1 MWSRQRMRHKPLW
14 ALISLTVLLL
24 VLDKSNANTEPVE
37 TTTTSEPDASPGC
50 RAPDVRFTIVKPEAT
65 TEQPLA
71 KFETTQVYLPE
82 DFTTADVEFIDSVPR
97 HPSENHAA
105 VINPYSL
112 DLGDDHLHVGDA
124 AASLVGDDDLGD
136 EDEELHDDTNPDK
149 RLNNNRKQGKRR
161 RSGSGRRRRIEND
174 NGQTGRGRG
183 SRYKRHAILHD
194 AEASPDTDRWAGSKL
209 AAEGDVYYVHIAD
222 ILKSREP
229 NRELKSKL
237 HKLKMKARMNK
248 CLKDGDKEKCMKL
261 LQKKPKK
268 KAARQEE
275 ALKKEKKITKEE
287 KKLSKEEQKLSKEV
301 HPLKEVPEEEVDQ
314 HQESG
319 HHRRRGDSHAAE
331 LDQRDLSPR
340 WRQRRS
346 TESKGD
352 LGQLPEM
359 GPQLPSEEELLQQYG
374 NQSSSARV
382 ALLWQR
388 VKRKSG
394 KTTGALSRPKGGGDS
409 SSKTTSRKD
418 KGIYDEDSG
427 YTPIHPD
434 DAEFDEDEEEDE
446 EVDILQQFTEVS
458 EIRFPGEIGPMGDRR
473 LCKIRCVKGKWVGP
487 LCATN
492 EEDDNGNVKFQ
503 PLYKSCHVNRIPT
516 HLLLSY
522 RNISV
527 TPIPP
532 NRGWRKTRL
541 SKSTLLSNT
550 EINVGWDL
558 PHGHSLQARCQEL
571 GIYKL
576 LGESRVL
583 CSNGLWA
590 PRMPS
595 CVPTTVLTNYSEDS
609 APSIRIKIFNGSHSF
624 EPSGVMAVPPHS
636 TVLMDCMYPRVRGT
650 PEWSWTSWYMQYS
663 TGWSPAQEEKA
674 VRYRL
679 SIKNIENN
687 DSGTFTCTS
696 PRGLTNSIA
705 VVVATSTCPQL
716 TEPLAPLKLRLEGN
730 KLGQRAHYE
739 CPEGFRLDGAWN
751 ATCLASGN
759 WSSPTPTCHAI
770 QCPRLELDD
779 PHLSLIELNTSAW
792 GRAVFKCQWGFKLTG
807 PAQLDCEPSG
817 VWSGPVPRCKVIQC
831 VMPVAPLNGRIGG
844 TSLSQ
849 RRLTVGALVTFS
861 CNDGHSLV
869 GESSII
875 CTENGQWSHS
885 PPFCKSQCP
894 YPGDPANGLIAPL
907 KFNYDA
913 GDYLSVQCR
922 PGFVQSYEGPPERP
936 KCQPD
941 GRWSGPLPKCKS
953 YEEV

>member
-136 EDEELHDDTNPDK
+136 EDEENHEETNPDK

-268 KAARQEE
+268 KKVPRQED
-275 ALKKEKKITKEE
+275 ALKKEKKLPREE
-287 KKLSKEEQKLSKEV
+287 KKLTKELPKDEV
-301 HPLKEVPEEEVDQ
+301 EKEEVDQ
-314 HQESG
+314 PQESG

-352 LGQLPEM
+352 LGQLPEI

-609 APSIRIKIFNGSHSF
+609 APSIRIKVFNGSHSF

>member
-1 MWSRQRMRHKPLW
+1 MWSWQRMRHKPLW
-14 ALISLTVLLL
+14 ALISLTILLL
-24 VLDKSNANTEPVE
+24 VLDKSQANTEAPPVE
-37 TTTTSEPDASPGC
+37 ATTTMEPDASPGC
-50 RAPDVRFTIVKPEAT
+50 RAPDVRFTIVKPEIT
-65 TEQPLA
+65 TEQPYA

-82 DFTTADVEFIDSVPR
+82 DFTTADVEFVDKQ
-97 HPSENHAA
+97 HAAKENHAA
-105 VINPYSL
+105 FVNPYAV
-112 DLGDDHLHVGDA
+112 DFADDAHQHHHGGMLHASDA
-124 AASLVGDDDLGD
+124 AASLVDDTDMAD
-136 EDEELHDDTNPDK
+136 AEDELHGTELEEGAYK
-149 RLNNNRKQGKRR
+149 RLNANNAGNRRQGKKR
-161 RSGSGRRRRIEND
+161 RSGSGRRRRLEND
-174 NGQTGRGRG
+174 NGQTGRVRGGG

-194 AEASPDTDRWAGSKL
+194 EEASADTDRWAGSKL
-209 AAEGDVYYVHIAD
+209 AADGDVYYVHIAD

-229 NRELKSKL
+229 NRQLRAKL
-237 HKLKMKARMNK
+237 HKLKMKSRLNK
-248 CLKDGDKEKCMKL
+248 CLAGNASEKCKKL
-261 LQKKPKK
+261 LQKLQKQKQSNAVEP
-268 KAARQEE
+268 
-275 ALKKEKKITKEE
+275 
-287 KKLSKEEQKLSKEV
+287 EEQQQQQPMEREETETDTKMGKERE
-301 HPLKEVPEEEVDQ
+301 KE
-314 HQESG
+314 

-331 LDQRDLSPR
+331 LDQRDMEPR
-340 WRQRRS
+340 WRRRRRNAA
-346 TESKGD
+346 KGD
-352 LGQLPEM
+352 EGALPEE
-359 GPQLPSEEELLQQYG
+359 PLEEIG
-374 NQSSSARV
+374 NQSSSAAV
-382 ALLWQR
+382 ALQR

-394 KTTGALSRPKGGGDS
+394 KTTGALSRPKGGSDS

-418 KGIYDEDSG
+418 KGIYDEETGYSPVHTEDSE
-427 YTPIHPD
+427 D
-434 DAEFDEDEEEDE
+434 DEEDDEEEE
-446 EVDILQQFTEVS
+446 IDILQQFTEVS

-541 SKSTLLSNT
+541 SKSTLVSNT

-609 APSIRIKIFNGSHSF
+609 APSIRVKVFNGSYSF

-636 TVLMDCMYPRVRGT
+636 TVQMDCMYPRVRGT

-663 TGWSPAQEEKA
+663 TGWSPAGEEKA

-716 TEPLAPLKLRLEGN
+716 MEPMAPLRLRLEGN

-759 WSSPTPTCHAI
+759 WSSPSPTCHPI
-770 QCPRLELDD
+770 QCPRLVLDD

-807 PAQLDCEPSG
+807 PALLDCEPTG
-817 VWSGPVPRCKVIQC
+817 IWSGPVPRCKVIQC

-861 CNDGHSLV
+861 CNDGHTLV

-875 CTENGQWSHS
+875 CTENGFWSHS

-894 YPGDPANGLIAPL
+894 YPGDPPNGLIAPL

-922 PGFVQSYEGPPERP
+922 PGFIQIQTNEDHTTGPPERP
-936 KCQPD
+936 KCQAD
-941 GRWSGPLPKCKS
+941 GKWSGPLPKCRS

>member
-1 MWSRQRMRHKPLW
+1 MWSWQRMRHKPLW
-14 ALISLTVLLL
+14 ALISLTILLL
-24 VLDKSNANTEPVE
+24 VLDKSQANTEAPPVE
-37 TTTTSEPDASPGC
+37 ATTTMEPDASPGC
-50 RAPDVRFTIVKPEAT
+50 RAPDVRFTIVKPEIT
-65 TEQPLA
+65 TEQPYA

-82 DFTTADVEFIDSVPR
+82 DFTTADVEFVDKQ
-97 HPSENHAA
+97 HAAKENHAA
-105 VINPYSL
+105 FVNPYAV
-112 DLGDDHLHVGDA
+112 DFADDAHQHHHGGMLHASDA
-124 AASLVGDDDLGD
+124 AASLVDDTDMAD
-136 EDEELHDDTNPDK
+136 AEDELHGAELEEGAYK
-149 RLNNNRKQGKRR
+149 RLNANNAGNRRQGKKR
-161 RSGSGRRRRIEND
+161 RSGSGRRRRLEND
-174 NGQTGRGRG
+174 NGQTGRVRGGG

-194 AEASPDTDRWAGSKL
+194 EEASADTDRWAGSKL
-209 AAEGDVYYVHIAD
+209 AADGDVYYVHIAD

-229 NRELKSKL
+229 NRQLRAKL
-237 HKLKMKARMNK
+237 HKLKMKSRLNK
-248 CLKDGDKEKCMKL
+248 CLAGNASEKCQKL
-261 LQKKPKK
+261 LQKLQKQKQSNAVEP
-268 KAARQEE
+268 
-275 ALKKEKKITKEE
+275 
-287 KKLSKEEQKLSKEV
+287 EEQQQQPMEREETETETKTVKERE
-301 HPLKEVPEEEVDQ
+301 KE
-314 HQESG
+314 

-331 LDQRDLSPR
+331 LDQRDMEPR
-340 WRQRRS
+340 WRRRRRNAA
-346 TESKGD
+346 KGD
-352 LGQLPEM
+352 EGALPEE
-359 GPQLPSEEELLQQYG
+359 PLEEIG
-374 NQSSSARV
+374 NQSSSAAV
-382 ALLWQR
+382 ALQR

-394 KTTGALSRPKGGGDS
+394 KTTGALSRPKGGSDS

-418 KGIYDEDSG
+418 KGIYDEETGYSPVHTEDSE
-427 YTPIHPD
+427 D
-434 DAEFDEDEEEDE
+434 DEEDDEEEE
-446 EVDILQQFTEVS
+446 IDILQQFTEVS

-527 TPIPP
+527 
-532 NRGWRKTRL
+532 
-541 SKSTLLSNT
+541 
-550 EINVGWDL
+550 NVGWDL

-609 APSIRIKIFNGSHSF
+609 APSIRVKVFNGSYSF

-636 TVLMDCMYPRVRGT
+636 TVQMDCMYPRVRGT

-663 TGWSPAQEEKA
+663 TGWSPAGEEKA

-716 TEPLAPLKLRLEGN
+716 MEPMAPLRLRLEGN

-759 WSSPTPTCHAI
+759 WSSPSPTCHPI
-770 QCPRLELDD
+770 QCPRLVLDD

-807 PAQLDCEPSG
+807 PALLDCEPTG
-817 VWSGPVPRCKVIQC
+817 IWSGPVPRCKVIQC

-861 CNDGHSLV
+861 CNDGHTLV

-875 CTENGQWSHS
+875 CTENGFWSHS

-894 YPGDPANGLIAPL
+894 YPGDPPNGLIAPL

-922 PGFVQSYEGPPERP
+922 PGFIQIQTNEDHTTGPPERP
-936 KCQPD
+936 KCQAD
-941 GRWSGPLPKCKS
+941 GKWSGPLPKCRS

>member
-550 EINVGWDL
+550 EIT
-558 PHGHSLQARCQEL
+558 PKKHSTQEL
-571 GIYKL
+571 QI
-576 LGESRVL
+576 
-583 CSNGLWA
+583 
-590 PRMPS
+590 PRYTRDRYRYR
-595 CVPTTVLTNYSEDS
+595 CEELHARAT
-609 APSIRIKIFNGSHSF
+609 R
-624 EPSGVMAVPPHS
+624 EPLSP
-636 TVLMDCMYPRVRGT
+636 VRG
-650 PEWSWTSWYMQYS
+650 
-663 TGWSPAQEEKA
+663 
-674 VRYRL
+674 
-679 SIKNIENN
+679 SI
-687 DSGTFTCTS
+687 
-696 PRGLTNSIA
+696 
-705 VVVATSTCPQL
+705 
-716 TEPLAPLKLRLEGN
+716 
-730 KLGQRAHYE
+730 
-739 CPEGFRLDGAWN
+739 
-751 ATCLASGN
+751 
-759 WSSPTPTCHAI
+759 
-770 QCPRLELDD
+770 
-779 PHLSLIELNTSAW
+779 
-792 GRAVFKCQWGFKLTG
+792 
-807 PAQLDCEPSG
+807 
-817 VWSGPVPRCKVIQC
+817 
-831 VMPVAPLNGRIGG
+831 
-844 TSLSQ
+844 
-849 RRLTVGALVTFS
+849 
-861 CNDGHSLV
+861 
-869 GESSII
+869 
-875 CTENGQWSHS
+875 
-885 PPFCKSQCP
+885 
-894 YPGDPANGLIAPL
+894 
-907 KFNYDA
+907 
-913 GDYLSVQCR
+913 
-922 PGFVQSYEGPPERP
+922 
-936 KCQPD
+936 
-941 GRWSGPLPKCKS
+941 
-953 YEEV
+953 

>member
-24 VLDKSNANTEPVE
+24 VLDKSNANTETDE
-37 TTTTSEPDASPGC
+37 TTSTSEPDASPGC
-50 RAPDVRFTIVKPEAT
+50 RAPDVRFTIVKPDET
-65 TEQPLA
+65 TEQPYA

-82 DFTTADVEFIDSVPR
+82 DFTTADVEFVDSVAGR
-97 HPSENHAA
+97 NPSENHAA
-105 VINPYSL
+105 IVNPYSL
-112 DLGDDHLHVGDA
+112 DLGDEHLHVGDA
-124 AASLVGDDDLGD
+124 AASLVDDDELD
-136 EDEELHDDTNPDK
+136 DDDEEPGTGTEEGKK
-149 RLNNNRKQGKRR
+149 RINNNRKQGKKR

-194 AEASPDTDRWAGSKL
+194 ADASADTDRWAGSKL

-229 NRELKSKL
+229 NRALRSKL
-237 HKLKMKARMNK
+237 HKLKQKAKMRK
-248 CLKDGDKEKCMKL
+248 CLAEGNKEQCAKL
-261 LQKKPKK
+261 KTKKKKAEKPKK
-268 KAARQEE
+268 AEE
-275 ALKKEKKITKEE
+275 EE
-287 KKLSKEEQKLSKEV
+287 EEQKQKQLPEAEPKEEQQQ
-301 HPLKEVPEEEVDQ
+301 PLQVELEPAA
-314 HQESG
+314 S
-319 HHRRRGDSHAAE
+319 HHRRRGDSHDAE
-331 LDQRDLSPR
+331 LDQRDLNPR
-340 WRQRRS
+340 WRNRRS
-346 TESKGD
+346 IDAAKGD
-352 LGQLPEM
+352 LGEQTELELEQQQQQEQLR
-359 GPQLPSEEELLQQYG
+359 YV
-374 NQSSSARV
+374 NQSSSAAV
-382 ALLWQR
+382 ALQR

-418 KGIYDEDSG
+418 KGIYDEEAG
-427 YTPIHPD
+427 YSPVHPD
-434 DAEFDEDEEEDE
+434 EEFDEDEEEEE

-503 PLYKSCHVNRIPT
+503 PLYKSCHVNRIPP

-527 TPIPP
+527 
-532 NRGWRKTRL
+532 
-541 SKSTLLSNT
+541 
-550 EINVGWDL
+550 NVGWDL

-650 PEWSWTSWYMQYS
+650 PEWSWTSWYMQYA

-716 TEPLAPLKLRLEGN
+716 TEPLAPLRLRLEGN
-730 KLGQRAHYE
+730 KLGQRALYE

-759 WSSPTPTCHAI
+759 WSSPPPTCHSI

-807 PAQLDCEPSG
+807 PAQLDCEPTG

-861 CNDGHSLV
+861 CNDGHTLV

-875 CTENGQWSHS
+875 CTENGFWSHS

-894 YPGDPANGLIAPL
+894 YPGDPPNGLIAPL

-922 PGFVQSYEGPPERP
+922 PGFVQTNEDHRNTGPPERP

-941 GRWSGPLPKCKS
+941 GKWSGPLPKCRS

>member
-50 RAPDVRFTIVKPEAT
+50 RAPDVRFTIVKPEST

-82 DFTTADVEFIDSVPR
+82 DFTTADVEFVESAPR
-97 HPSENHAA
+97 HPGENHAA

-124 AASLVGDDDLGD
+124 AASLVADDDLGDD
-136 EDEELHDDTNPDK
+136 EDEELHGGITDEK
-149 RLNNNRKQGKRR
+149 RLNTNRKQGKRR

-194 AEASPDTDRWAGSKL
+194 AEASPETDRWAGSKL

-229 NRELKSKL
+229 NRELRSKL
-237 HKLKMKARMNK
+237 HKLKMKARMSK
-248 CLKDGDKEKCMKL
+248 CLAEGGKEKCTKL
-261 LQKKPKK
+261 IKKKPKNK
-268 KAARQEE
+268 KVNPEE
-275 ALKKEKKITKEE
+275 QSLKKDTKMPKEE
-287 KKLSKEEQKLSKEV
+287 RNEKDVMEE
-301 HPLKEVPEEEVDQ
+301 PESS
-314 HQESG
+314 SG

-331 LDQRDLSPR
+331 LDQRDRSPR
-340 WRQRRS
+340 WRRRRS
-346 TESKGD
+346 IESKGD
-352 LGQLPEM
+352 LGQLPPDPEKE
-359 GPQLPSEEELLQQYG
+359 PEPVDNDELQYG
-374 NQSSSARV
+374 NQSSSAAV
-382 ALLWQR
+382 ALQR

-418 KGIYDEDSG
+418 KGIYDEETG
-427 YTPIHPD
+427 YSPVHPD
-434 DAEFDEDEEEDE
+434 DPEFEEEEEEDE

-503 PLYKSCHVNRIPT
+503 PLYKSCHVNRIPS

-527 TPIPP
+527 
-532 NRGWRKTRL
+532 
-541 SKSTLLSNT
+541 
-550 EINVGWDL
+550 NVGWDL

-609 APSIRIKIFNGSHSF
+609 APSIRIKIFNGSYSF

-739 CPEGFRLDGAWN
+739 CPEGFRLDGAMN

-759 WSSPTPTCHAI
+759 WSSPTPTCHSV

-875 CTENGQWSHS
+875 CTENGFWSHS
-885 PPFCKSQCP
+885 PPFCK
-894 YPGDPANGLIAPL
+894 
-907 KFNYDA
+907 
-913 GDYLSVQCR
+913 
-922 PGFVQSYEGPPERP
+922 
-936 KCQPD
+936 
-941 GRWSGPLPKCKS
+941 
-953 YEEV
+953 

>member
-527 TPIPP
+527 
-532 NRGWRKTRL
+532 
-541 SKSTLLSNT
+541 
-550 EINVGWDL
+550 NVGWDL

>member
-1 MWSRQRMRHKPLW
+1 MWSWQRMRHKPLW
-14 ALISLTVLLL
+14 ALISLTILLL
-24 VLDKSNANTEPVE
+24 VLDKSQANTEAPPVE
-37 TTTTSEPDASPGC
+37 ATTTMEPDASPGC
-50 RAPDVRFTIVKPEAT
+50 RAPDVRFTIVKPEIT
-65 TEQPLA
+65 TEQPYA

-82 DFTTADVEFIDSVPR
+82 DFTTADVEFVDKQ
-97 HPSENHAA
+97 HAAKENHAA
-105 VINPYSL
+105 FVNPYAV
-112 DLGDDHLHVGDA
+112 DFADDAHQHHHGGMLHASDA
-124 AASLVGDDDLGD
+124 AASLVDDTDMAD
-136 EDEELHDDTNPDK
+136 AEDELHGAELEEGAYK
-149 RLNNNRKQGKRR
+149 RLNANNAGNRRQGKKR
-161 RSGSGRRRRIEND
+161 RSGSGRRRRLEND
-174 NGQTGRGRG
+174 NGQTGRVRGGG

-194 AEASPDTDRWAGSKL
+194 EEASADTDRWAGSKL
-209 AAEGDVYYVHIAD
+209 AADGDVYYVHIAD

-229 NRELKSKL
+229 NRQLRAKL
-237 HKLKMKARMNK
+237 HKLKMKSRLNK
-248 CLKDGDKEKCMKL
+248 CLAGNASEKCKKL
-261 LQKKPKK
+261 LQKLQKQKQSNAVEP
-268 KAARQEE
+268 
-275 ALKKEKKITKEE
+275 
-287 KKLSKEEQKLSKEV
+287 EEQQQQQPMEREETETETKMGKERE
-301 HPLKEVPEEEVDQ
+301 KE
-314 HQESG
+314 

-331 LDQRDLSPR
+331 LDQRDMEPR
-340 WRQRRS
+340 WRRRRRNAA
-346 TESKGD
+346 KGD
-352 LGQLPEM
+352 EGALPEE
-359 GPQLPSEEELLQQYG
+359 PLEEIG
-374 NQSSSARV
+374 NQSSSAAV
-382 ALLWQR
+382 ALQR

-394 KTTGALSRPKGGGDS
+394 KTTGALSRPKGGSDS

-418 KGIYDEDSG
+418 KGIYDEETGYSPVHTEDSE
-427 YTPIHPD
+427 D
-434 DAEFDEDEEEDE
+434 DEEDDEEEE
-446 EVDILQQFTEVS
+446 IDILQQFTEVS

-527 TPIPP
+527 
-532 NRGWRKTRL
+532 
-541 SKSTLLSNT
+541 
-550 EINVGWDL
+550 NVGWDL

-609 APSIRIKIFNGSHSF
+609 APSIRVKVFNGSYSF

-636 TVLMDCMYPRVRGT
+636 TVQMDCMYPRVRGT

-663 TGWSPAQEEKA
+663 TGWSPAGEEKA

-716 TEPLAPLKLRLEGN
+716 MEPMAPLRLRLEGN

-759 WSSPTPTCHAI
+759 WSSPSPTCHPI
-770 QCPRLELDD
+770 QCPRLVLDD

-807 PAQLDCEPSG
+807 PALLDCEPTG
-817 VWSGPVPRCKVIQC
+817 IWSGPVPRCKVIQC

-861 CNDGHSLV
+861 CNDGHTLV

-875 CTENGQWSHS
+875 CTENGFWSHS

-894 YPGDPANGLIAPL
+894 YPGDPPNGLIAPL

-922 PGFVQSYEGPPERP
+922 PGFIQIQTNEDHTTGPPERP
-936 KCQPD
+936 KCQAD
-941 GRWSGPLPKCKS
+941 GKWSGPLPKCRS

>member
-1 MWSRQRMRHKPLW
+1 MCSWQRMRHKPLW
-14 ALISLTVLLL
+14 ALISLTILLL
-24 VLDKSNANTEPVE
+24 VLDRVSQSQANTEPPATVE
-37 TTTTSEPDASPGC
+37 TTTTTVEPDASPGC
-50 RAPDVRFTIVKPEAT
+50 RAPDVRFTIFKPEMT
-65 TEQPLA
+65 TEQPYA

-82 DFTTADVEFIDSVPR
+82 DFTTADVEFVDKMHAVK
-97 HPSENHAA
+97 ENHAA
-105 VINPYSL
+105 IVNPYSV
-112 DLGDDHLHVGDA
+112 DFGDDEHHHHHELHAGDA
-124 AASLVGDDDLGD
+124 AASLVDDHDMGD
-136 EDEELHDDTNPDK
+136 EADELHGAELEEGARK
-149 RLNNNRKQGKRR
+149 RLNNNRKQGKKR
-161 RSGSGRRRRIEND
+161 RSGSGRRRRLENE

-194 AEASPDTDRWAGSKL
+194 ADASPDTDRWAGSKL

-229 NRELKSKL
+229 NRQLRAKL
-237 HKLKMKARMNK
+237 HRLKQKARLTK
-248 CLKDGDKEKCMKL
+248 CLADGSSEKCIKL
-261 LQKKPKK
+261 LQKLKAKQALAEKKQAAAEREQHPEQQLELEPEPESETKPK
-268 KAARQEE
+268 QE
-275 ALKKEKKITKEE
+275 
-287 KKLSKEEQKLSKEV
+287 
-301 HPLKEVPEEEVDQ
+301 
-314 HQESG
+314 

-331 LDQRDLSPR
+331 LDQRDMESR
-340 WRQRRS
+340 WRRS
-346 TESKGD
+346 IDAKGD
-352 LGQLPEM
+352 AGQLDVAA
-359 GPQLPSEEELLQQYG
+359 YINHG
-374 NQSSSARV
+374 NQSSSAAV
-382 ALLWQR
+382 ALQR

-418 KGIYDEDSG
+418 KGIYDEETGYSPVHTDDS
-427 YTPIHPD
+427 
-434 DAEFDEDEEEDE
+434 EFDEDEEEE
-446 EVDILQQFTEVS
+446 EEIDILQQFTEVS

-527 TPIPP
+527 
-532 NRGWRKTRL
+532 
-541 SKSTLLSNT
+541 
-550 EINVGWDL
+550 NVGWDL

-609 APSIRIKIFNGSHSF
+609 APSIRVKIFNGSHSF

-636 TVLMDCMYPRVRGT
+636 TVQMDCMYPRVRGT
-650 PEWSWTSWYMQYS
+650 PEWSWTSWYMQYN
-663 TGWSPAQEEKA
+663 TGWSPAGEEKA

-679 SIKNIENN
+679 SIKSIENN

-716 TEPLAPLKLRLEGN
+716 TEPMAPLKLRLEGN
-730 KLGQRAHYE
+730 KLGQRALYE

-759 WSSPTPTCHAI
+759 WSSPSPTCHPI
-770 QCPRLELDD
+770 QCPRLVLDD

-807 PAQLDCEPSG
+807 PALLDCEPTG

-861 CNDGHSLV
+861 CNDGHTLV

-875 CTENGQWSHS
+875 CTENGFWSHS
-885 PPFCKSQCP
+885 PPFCK
-894 YPGDPANGLIAPL
+894 
-907 KFNYDA
+907 
-913 GDYLSVQCR
+913 
-922 PGFVQSYEGPPERP
+922 
-936 KCQPD
+936 
-941 GRWSGPLPKCKS
+941 
-953 YEEV
+953 

>member
-136 EDEELHDDTNPDK
+136 EDEDAHDDTNPDK
-149 RLNNNRKQGKRR
+149 RLNHNRKQGKRR

-268 KAARQEE
+268 KAPRQED
-275 ALKKEKKITKEE
+275 ALKKEKKLTREE
-287 KKLSKEEQKLSKEV
+287 KKLPK
-301 HPLKEVPEEEVDQ
+301 EEEVVEVEEVNQ
-314 HQESG
+314 PQEEESG

-434 DAEFDEDEEEDE
+434 DPEFDEDEEEDE

>member
-71 KFETTQVYLPE
+71 KFETTQVYLQE

-136 EDEELHDDTNPDK
+136 EDEENHDETNPDK

-268 KAARQEE
+268 KKVPRQED
-275 ALKKEKKITKEE
+275 ALKKEKKLPREE
-287 KKLSKEEQKLSKEV
+287 KKLTKELPKDEV
-301 HPLKEVPEEEVDQ
+301 EKEEVDQ
-314 HQESG
+314 PQESG

-352 LGQLPEM
+352 LGQLPEI

-609 APSIRIKIFNGSHSF
+609 APSIRIKVFNGSHSF

>member
-37 TTTTSEPDASPGC
+37 TSTTSEPDASPGC

-71 KFETTQVYLPE
+71 KFETTQIYLPE
-82 DFTTADVEFIDSVPR
+82 DFTTADVEFVDSVPR
-97 HPSENHAA
+97 NPNENHAA

-136 EDEELHDDTNPDK
+136 EDEDHHGDPEDK
-149 RLNNNRKQGKRR
+149 RLNANRKQGKRR
-161 RSGSGRRRRIEND
+161 RAGSGRRRRIENE

-194 AEASPDTDRWAGSKL
+194 TEASPETDRWAGSKL

-237 HKLKMKARMNK
+237 HKLKMKARLNK
-248 CLKDGDKEKCMKL
+248 CLAEGGKEKCTKL
-261 LQKKPKK
+261 LKKKPKK
-268 KAARQEE
+268 KVVQKEPS
-275 ALKKEKKITKEE
+275 LKKENKFP
-287 KKLSKEEQKLSKEV
+287 KEEQSQKKALANGQPPKEDELELG
-301 HPLKEVPEEEVDQ
+301 HPEATA
-314 HQESG
+314 

-331 LDQRDLSPR
+331 LDQRDRSPR
-340 WRQRRS
+340 WRRRRS
-346 TESKGD
+346 TEFKGD
-352 LGQLPEM
+352 LGQLPPESGI
-359 GPQLPSEEELLQQYG
+359 GPEPEPEPLADQEDLQQYG

-418 KGIYDEDSG
+418 KGIYDEEAG
-427 YTPIHPD
+427 YTPFHPD
-434 DAEFDEDEEEDE
+434 EEFDEEEEEDE

-503 PLYKSCHVNRIPT
+503 PLYKSCHVNRIPS

-894 YPGDPANGLIAPL
+894 YPGDPPNGLIAPL

-941 GRWSGPLPKCKS
+941 GRWSGPMPKCKS